1 MVLFLQEPDFD
12 RLLLLRF
19 AAEVVARRNLDD
31 LVHAGVVVHQAF
43 LLLDLLEVLVEAPRV
58 EGKVD
63 GRLVVHPVGVE
74 VFELGEY
81 LFHLFLEYFDVLVEE
96 FLDAVAAEVEEHG
109 DLLELAGAGRLIHMN
124 NIWKHVEQI

>member
-1 MVLFLQEPDFD
+1 MVLFLQKSDFD

-19 AAEVVARRNLDD
+19 AAEVIAWRNLDD

-43 LLLDLLEVLVEAPRV
+43 LLLDLLEVLVEAAGV
-58 EGKVD
+58 EGKVN
-63 GRLVVHPVGVE
+63 GGLVVHPVGVE

-81 LFHLFLEYFDVLVEE
+81 LLHLFLEYFDVLVEE

>member
-43 LLLDLLEVLVEAPRV
+43 LLLDLLEVLVEAAGV
-58 EGKVD
+58 EGKVN
-63 GRLVVHPVGVE
+63 GGLVVHPVGVE

-81 LFHLFLEYFDVLVEE
+81 LLHLFLEYFDVLVEE